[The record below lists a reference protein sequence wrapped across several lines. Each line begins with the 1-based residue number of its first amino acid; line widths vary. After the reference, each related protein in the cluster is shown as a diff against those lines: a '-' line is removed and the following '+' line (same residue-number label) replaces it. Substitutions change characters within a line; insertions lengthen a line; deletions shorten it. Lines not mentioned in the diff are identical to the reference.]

1 MVSTMTVEEAVW
13 KPHVTVA
20 AVIEHERRLLMVEE
34 TVAERR
40 VLNQPAGHLEPG
52 ESLLE
57 AMIRETREETGW
69 EVEGIALIGIYRWPQ
84 PDHSKTFLR
93 VTFAA
98 RALFHDP
105 CRSLDSDI
113 HCTHWLTGN
122 ELSAAAEERLR
133 SPLVLQSA
141 TDYLAGR
148 RYPLELLRDLV

>member
-1 MVSTMTVEEAVW
+1 MAVW

-20 AVIEHERRLLMVEE
+20 AVVERANRFLMVEE
-34 TVAERR
+34 TAEGRR

-69 EVEGIALIGIYRWPQ
+69 EVEGLALIGIYRWPH
-84 PDHSKTFLR
+84 PNHSKTFLR

-98 RALFHDP
+98 RALSHNPDQP
-105 CRSLDSDI
+105 LDKGI
-113 HCTHWLTGN
+113 LGTHWLTRG
-122 ELSAAAEERLR
+122 ELTAAAERLR

-148 RYPLELLRDLV
+148 RYPLELLRDLE

>member
-1 MVSTMTVEEAVW
+1 MTVW

-20 AVIEHERRLLMVEE
+20 AVVERANRFLMVEE
-34 TVAERR
+34 TAEGRR

-57 AMIRETREETGW
+57 AMVRETREETGW
-69 EVEGIALIGIYRWPQ
+69 EVEGLALVGIYRWLHPKR
-84 PDHSKTFLR
+84 SKTFLR

-98 RALFHDP
+98 RALSHNP
-105 CRSLDSDI
+105 AQSLDEGI
-113 HCTHWLTGN
+113 LGTHWLTCD
-122 ELSAAAEERLR
+122 ELTAAARQLR

-148 RYPLELLRDLV
+148 RYPLELLRDLE

>member
-1 MVSTMTVEEAVW
+1 MTVW

-20 AVIEHERRLLMVEE
+20 AVVERANRFLMVEE
-34 TVAERR
+34 TAEGRR

-57 AMIRETREETGW
+57 AMVRETREETGW
-69 EVEGIALIGIYRWPQ
+69 EVEGLALVGIYRWP
-84 PDHSKTFLR
+84 PHPNHSKTFLR

-98 RALFHDP
+98 RALSHNP
-105 CRSLDSDI
+105 HQALDKGI
-113 HCTHWLTGN
+113 LGTHWLTRD
-122 ELSAAAEERLR
+122 ELTAAVEWLR

-148 RYPLELLRDLV
+148 RYPLELFRDLE